1 MAGYSNVRR
10 LGGSAVAAVL
20 AFGLVCSPAPA
31 ASNGTLLTASGLN
44 AEIASGYRMAAGDK
58 LRVTVFDEPSLTG
71 NYQIGV
77 DGELAMP
84 LIEPVK
90 AQGAIPGDLATA
102 IGDRLKAGGY
112 VLSPRVT
119 VEIVEHRPF
128 YILGEVKTPGEYPYT
143 GDLTFEQAVA
153 RAGGFTPRAS
163 HRQIALKR
171 QDWTEARR
179 VKLDGPAL
187 KIAPGDTIVVRESL
201 F

>member
-1 MAGYSNVRR
+1 MAGFSEVRR
-10 LGGSAVAAVL
+10 LTGGTLAAMVAMGVA
-20 AFGLVCSPAPA
+20 CSPAPA
-31 ASNGTLLTASGLN
+31 ASGGTVLTASGLN
-44 AEIASGYRMAAGDK
+44 AELVSGYRMASGDK

-84 LIEPVK
+84 LIAPVK
-90 AQGAIPGDLATA
+90 AQGALPSDLAAA

-112 VLSPRVT
+112 VLAPRVT

-128 YILGEVKTPGEYPYT
+128 YILGEVKEPGEYPYT

-163 HRQIALKR
+163 HKQIALRR
-171 QDWTEARR
+171 QDWAEAKR